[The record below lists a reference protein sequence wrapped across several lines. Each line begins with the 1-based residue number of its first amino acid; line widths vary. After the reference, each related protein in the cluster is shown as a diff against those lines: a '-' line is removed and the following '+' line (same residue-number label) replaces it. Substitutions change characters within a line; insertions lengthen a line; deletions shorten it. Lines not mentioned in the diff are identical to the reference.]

1 MPYIRFRP
9 EAGPSTKTA
18 QHRPIS
24 TFVIRE
30 NTAVKDR
37 VVGGRRGRRPDER
50 GERGEGAGAV
60 MK

>member
-9 EAGPSTKTA
+9 EAGPITKTA

-30 NTAVKDR
+30 NTAASDR
-37 VVGGRRGRRPDER
+37 VGCGGRGRRPDER
-50 GERGEGAGAV
+50 GERGEGAGTV
-60 MK
+60 MR

>member
-1 MPYIRFRP
+1 MPYMRFRP
-9 EAGPSTKTA
+9 EAGPITKTA

-24 TFVIRE
+24 TFVTRE
-30 NTAVKDR
+30 NTAVSDR
-37 VVGGRRGRRPDER
+37 VACGGRGRRPDER